1 MEIVVKNSVS
11 IPVHHLRIHHRPQSW
26 DMQSVCRDQLIV
38 TPVFGLE
45 MTVEPV
51 WALYKLDRILIIYQS
66 KMFLLSTF
74 AKIVIRFLHKFKDS

>member
-1 MEIVVKNSVS
+1 
-11 IPVHHLRIHHRPQSW
+11 
-26 DMQSVCRDQLIV
+26 MQCVCRDQLIV
-38 TPVFGLE
+38 TPVFGLG